1 MENLKCQRK
10 RTCVCTSV
18 EKNDGAL
25 GSGLISMSEAVLH
38 TCMITNLD
46 VGLHALKVKT
56 DGLLVEVPGHPR

>member
-1 MENLKCQRK
+1 M
-10 RTCVCTSV
+10 

-38 TCMITNLD
+38 NCMITNLD

-56 DGLLVEVPGHPR
+56 DGFLVEVPGHPR